1 MTLLIDGYTITGT
14 PEEISTFIKIY
25 KQKDTNTNISHP
37 SYVIQPLSQMIYEI
51 KYNKVTEDSGTNT
64 AITTET
70 L

>member
-25 KQKDTNTNISHP
+25 KQKDTDTNINIGCP
-37 SYVIQPLSQMIYEI
+37 PYTGNPYTQP
-51 KYNKVTEDSGTNT
+51 
-64 AITTET
+64 T

>member
-1 MTLLIDGYTITGT
+1 MTLLINGYTITGT

-25 KQKDTNTNISHP
+25 KQKDTDINISNT
-37 SYVIQPLSQMIYEI
+37 SYTRNSNPQSSLWYHNYI
-51 KYNKVTEDSGTNT
+51 TENSITNT

>member
-25 KQKDTNTNISHP
+25 KQKDTNINIGCP
-37 SYVIQPLSQMIYEI
+37 PYTGNPYAQPTLWYTT
-51 KYNKVTEDSGTNT
+51 KLTEDGGTNT
-64 AITTET
+64 TITTET